1 MNKRFR
7 KKKRENLYYLKVA
20 VIGVII
26 ATFFWFSFISK
37 KLSDRIISIA
47 SVEANQ
53 RFYNMTSKII
63 REQVKKENVNDFLVF
78 TKNKD
83 GELLLTK
90 YNLSKVY
97 DFLEK
102 VSNYLEL
109 DKNYVFFLPSGLISK
124 KFLINNIGTK
134 IPIRVIIANGIY
146 VNIKTKI
153 TNYGINNALAEIYLI
168 IEAKQVVVSPFEKK
182 EQIKQYE
189 LLLSSFF
196 ITGKIPNFYGD
207 RYELSSNIFDIKEKI

>member
-7 KKKRENLYYLKVA
+7 KKKRGNLYYLKVA